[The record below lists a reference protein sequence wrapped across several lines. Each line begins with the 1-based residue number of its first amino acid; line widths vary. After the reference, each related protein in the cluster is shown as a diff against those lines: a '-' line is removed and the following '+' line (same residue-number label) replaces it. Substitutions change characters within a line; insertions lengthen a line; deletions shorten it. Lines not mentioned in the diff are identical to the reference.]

1 MTVFFFFFF
10 LCTIFEAYL
19 IIFLRFSEVKFFTL
33 HSPGLERKKNRKHK
47 IYGFK
52 NVMERGIKKILTF
65 EIRLIAS
72 KIYVREIKTEVLINS
87 KRLKFA

>member
-1 MTVFFFFFF
+1 
-10 LCTIFEAYL
+10 
-19 IIFLRFSEVKFFTL
+19 
-33 HSPGLERKKNRKHK
+33 
-47 IYGFK
+47 
-52 NVMERGIKKILTF
+52 MERGIKKILTF